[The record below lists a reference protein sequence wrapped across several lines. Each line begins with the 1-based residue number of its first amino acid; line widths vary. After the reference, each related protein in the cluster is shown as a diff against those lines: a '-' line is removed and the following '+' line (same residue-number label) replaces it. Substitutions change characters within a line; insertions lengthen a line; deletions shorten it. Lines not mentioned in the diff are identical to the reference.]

1 MKKYAFFL
9 LAISLL
15 LSSLSQAAIPP
26 TSSQPTIANEQIEES
41 IAALKNM
48 SKKERKEKSMEI
60 KKAVRSYKS
69 QIKDDDD
76 VDTNKVLALV
86 FAVLIPPIG
95 VVIYENKVTTKFW
108 LSLLLTL
115 LFYLPGMIY
124 SLLVVTGNA

>member
-26 TSSQPTIANEQIEES
+26 TSSQPAIANEQIEES

-69 QIKDDDD
+69 QLKDDDD